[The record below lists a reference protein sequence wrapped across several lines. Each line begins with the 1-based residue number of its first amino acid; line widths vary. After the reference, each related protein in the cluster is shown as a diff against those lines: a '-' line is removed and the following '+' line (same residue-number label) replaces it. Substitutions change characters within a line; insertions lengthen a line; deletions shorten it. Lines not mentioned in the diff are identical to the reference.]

1 MIDELAVWEQ
11 VAFLSA
17 LSVIAINL
25 VWVIWL
31 YRRARRAVDPARDRP
46 DDAADA
52 FTWVFLVPALNEE
65 VTIGDSVARLAKVD
79 CRRRHIVV
87 VDDASTDR
95 TPGVLA
101 AIDHPD
107 LHVIRR
113 EPPRAQLGK
122 ADALNDAW
130 RRLPEVIGPA
140 DRSNTIVCIVDADG
154 RLDPDSPTA
163 VADHFVDPLVGGVQV
178 RVHIYNDT
186 SPLTRA
192 QDTEFG
198 VYGELF
204 QAARTTLGTAG
215 MGGNGQFNRLTAL
228 DDVADDRDGS
238 EEHPTDRGGPWRHT
252 LTEDQDIGLRLL
264 AAGWQLYHD
273 NRVAVHQQGLNNVR
287 RLLRQRTRWAQGN
300 LQAMSHLPRVRR
312 YPLSWAARADLTWA
326 LLQPVA
332 AMVVGVG
339 FMAALWAFVTRGVPI
354 VPQTLLLAV
363 VFAILG
369 FGGLALGVTART
381 GRGPRAWIVGTSH
394 AIVYSTYTWLLWPIM
409 MRATWRLVRAK
420 STWAKTERE
429 AI

>member
-1 MIDELAVWEQ
+1 VIDELAVWEQ
-11 VAFLSA
+11 IAFVSA
-17 LSVIAINL
+17 LMVIVINL

-31 YRRARRAVDPARDRP
+31 FARARTATDPGSGSGTAVG

-65 VTIGDSVARLAKVD
+65 VTIADSVHRLEQVQ
-79 CRRRHIVV
+79 CRRRHIIV
-87 VDDASTDR
+87 VDDASTDA
-95 TPGVLA
+95 TPDVLA

-130 RRLPEVIGPA
+130 ARLPDVIGPC
-140 DRSNTIVCIVDADG
+140 DRATTIVCIVDADG
-154 RLDPDSPTA
+154 RLDPDAPAA
-163 VADHFVDPLVGGVQV
+163 VAEHFTDPEVGGVQV
-178 RVHIYNDT
+178 RVHIYNNT
-186 SPLTRA
+186 SALTRA

-204 QAARTTLGTAG
+204 QAGRTTLGTAG
-215 MGGNGQFNRLTAL
+215 MGGNGQFNRLAAL
-228 DDVADDRDGS
+228 DDVADTS
-238 EEHPTDRGGPWRHT
+238 GGPWHHT

-264 AAGWQLYHD
+264 AAGWQCHHD
-273 NRVAVHQQGLNNVR
+273 NRVGVHQQGLNDVR

-300 LQAMSHLPRVRR
+300 LQAMSHLPRVHR
-312 YPLSWAARADLTWA
+312 YPLSRRARLDLTWA

-332 AMVVGVG
+332 AMIVGVG
-339 FMAALWAFVTRGVPI
+339 FIAAVWAYVTRGVPI
-354 VPQTLLLAV
+354 LPQTVLLIV
-363 VFAILG
+363 VFAVLG
-369 FGGLALGVTART
+369 FGGLAIGVSART
-381 GRGPRAWIVGTSH
+381 GRGPRAWIVGGAH
-394 AIVYSTYTWLLWPIM
+394 ALVYSTYTWLLWPIM
-409 MRATWRLVRAK
+409 LRATWRLVRAK